1 VAVLLK
7 LIDFTFGG
15 IFYFAMLITANLFI
29 TMSLGSL
36 VQYRIR
42 FGILSENMV
51 AEFNK
56 KLLDRKNNTAPQHT
70 AQQISPSNIT
80 IDDNGKQLEINL
92 DNLLYIVSDNIYQEF
107 ITLEGEKTT
116 KALVRNTMGNI
127 EKSLSDYKTFLRC
140 HRSYIINTNRIT
152 AIVRQSR
159 QYYFVLDKT
168 NDKIPISRNTENEIL
183 EKFTNYLS
191 N

>member
-1 VAVLLK
+1 
-7 LIDFTFGG
+7 
-15 IFYFAMLITANLFI
+15 MLITANLFI
-29 TMSLGSL
+29 TLSLGSL

-42 FGILSENMV
+42 FGIMSENMV
-51 AEFNK
+51 AGFNK
-56 KLLDRKNNTAPQHT
+56 KLLDRKNNTAPQYA
-70 AQQISPSNIT
+70 AQQISSSNIT

-127 EKSLSDYKTFLRC
+127 EKSLSDYKIFLRC

-152 AIVRQSR
+152 AIIRHSR
-159 QYYFVLDKT
+159 QYYFVLDRT
-168 NDKIPISRNTENEIL
+168 NEKIPISRNTENEIL

>member
-1 VAVLLK
+1 MEEA
-7 LIDFTFGG
+7 T
-15 IFYFAMLITANLFI
+15 TA
-29 TMSLGSL
+29 TWALGTL

-51 AEFNK
+51 AGFNK
-56 KLLDRKNNTAPQHT
+56 KLLDRKNNASSQFAPQ
-70 AQQISPSNIT
+70 QINSSNIS
-80 IDDNGKQLEINL
+80 IDDNGKQMEINL
-92 DNLLYIVSDNIYQEF
+92 NNLLYIVSDNVYQEF
-107 ITLEGEKTT
+107 ISLEGEKT
-116 KALVRNTMGNI
+116 AAVLVRNTMGNI
-127 EKSLSDYKTFLRC
+127 EKSLSDYKIFLRC

-152 AIVRQSR
+152 SIIRKSR

-168 NDKIPISRNTENEIL
+168 NEKIPISRNTENEIL